1 MTQIDWPTTQEPFEP
16 LRNHAVP
23 PKILGRPNKFPPAPA
38 GATTGFHNDL
48 GMKENWRTETALLH
62 GDFFGVQDILKS
74 KTGDLIGSLP

>member
-48 GMKENWRTETALLH
+48 GMKEN
-62 GDFFGVQDILKS
+62 
-74 KTGDLIGSLP
+74 